1 MALRNKAEG
10 IFKSVVK
17 EYPEVFDVE
26 KFSVENIYWAL
37 VTVESRIL
45 FINYQAFLLPM
56 LDCVTFEESKVDK
69 KRSFTPEVLT
79 DGTINF
85 FSMDKV
91 AKDDLITENVKFP
104 NDKLLMS
111 YGQVVRNYSQDCYS
125 ITVAFSS
132 NADDKLHETRRDF
145 FGKYFLYD
153 QNHHDL
159 V

>member
-69 KRSFTPEVLT
+69 KRSFTRST
-79 DGTINF
+79 N
-85 FSMDKV
+85 
-91 AKDDLITENVKFP
+91 
-104 NDKLLMS
+104 
-111 YGQVVRNYSQDCYS
+111 
-125 ITVAFSS
+125 
-132 NADDKLHETRRDF
+132 
-145 FGKYFLYD
+145 
-153 QNHHDL
+153 
-159 V
+159 